1 MVNQSV
7 FPVFPVHRS
16 TKHPSERNLS
26 QCSDQFDGV
35 PGVPV
40 ELVSSIET
48 ELVSLIETELVS
60 VALKKMVI
68 CQCDRFRSE
77 GCRNRSKRRLDQ
89 PDGLSLNLGLGSL
102 ARPDTGQIRQYQT
115 FPEI

>member
-26 QCSDQFDGV
+26 QCSDQSDGV

-40 ELVSSIET
+40 ELVS
-48 ELVSLIETELVS
+48 VIETELVS

-89 PDGLSLNLGLGSL
+89 PDGLSLNLV
-102 ARPDTGQIRQYQT
+102 IRVRFVNT
-115 FPEI
+115 RLF